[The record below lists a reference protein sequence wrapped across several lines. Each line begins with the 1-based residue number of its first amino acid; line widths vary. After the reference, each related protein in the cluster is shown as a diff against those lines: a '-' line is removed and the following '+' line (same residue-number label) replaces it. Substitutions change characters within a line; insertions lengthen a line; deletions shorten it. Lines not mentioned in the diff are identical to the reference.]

1 MLGMSI
7 RIAIV
12 AGGLVGTTVA
22 ASAEE
27 MKAEAAR
34 QFIAGKLFSYNC
46 FEGTSGQGRIQADGS
61 VVGYIQIRGTG
72 EPRFVALPAGTLRV
86 KGDQYCASLR
96 GLPFEPCFNV
106 DRTSPI
112 SWRGAVSSLSFAYCN
127 FHRRS
132 TRVDMVHTGPLRLN
146 TIRASASSTQSD

>member
-1 MLGMSI
+1 
-7 RIAIV
+7 
-12 AGGLVGTTVA
+12 
-22 ASAEE
+22 

-34 QFIAGKLFSYNC
+34 HFIAGKHFSYNC
-46 FEGTSGQGRIQADGS
+46 FEGTSGSGRIHADGS
-61 VVGYIQIRGTG
+61 VVGYIQIRGSG
-72 EPRFVALPAGTLRV
+72 EPRFVALPAGTLRI

-132 TRVDMVHTGPLRLN
+132 TRVDMVRTPGRC
-146 TIRASASSTQSD
+146 A